1 MRVYADDSPPREFAM
16 THAQRNQKILD
27 AIAEETQRAL
37 SSKKVARETLIK
49 EGIYTT
55 RGKLRVE
62 FGGSSK
68 RDRAAA

>member
-1 MRVYADDSPPREFAM
+1 M

-27 AIAEETQRAL
+27 AIAEETARAL

-55 RGKLRVE
+55 KGKLRVE
-62 FGGSSK
+62 FGG
-68 RDRAAA
+68 DRKKSNVAA

>member
-1 MRVYADDSPPREFAM
+1 M

-37 SSKKVARETLIK
+37 SSKKAARETLIK

-55 RGKLRVE
+55 KGKLRVE
-62 FGGSSK
+62 FGGGSK
-68 RDRAAA
+68 KARAAA